1 MTRSNRIDYQILN
14 VFLPTFAR
22 VQLLSKSVIVTGA
35 SSGIGRTASI
45 MLAKS
50 GYKVFGLARSYDKLQ
65 ALAKELP
72 GESYV
77 PVEFDIMRPDTFGF
91 VTASIATRG
100 DIYGLV
106 NNAGY
111 VEPGAIED
119 ISMADLR
126 IQFETNFF
134 GLLGFTKQVLPLM
147 LQKGE
152 GRIVN
157 VSSLAGLV
165 TLPLIG
171 AYCASKHALEAI
183 SDALK
188 MELYNTG
195 IKVVNINPGVIET
208 SIHTITKSKTALL
221 RNSRFASAYRKYLEH
236 VPRGLPAR
244 VAAGAIVEAI
254 SSCNPKPRYIIGSGR
269 EKAGVRLRRYVPDRL
284 FYSQVAKRLT

>member
-1 MTRSNRIDYQILN
+1 
-14 VFLPTFAR
+14 
-22 VQLLSKSVIVTGA
+22 
-35 SSGIGRTASI
+35 

-50 GYKVFGLARSYDKLQ
+50 GYRVFGLARSYDKLQ

-77 PVEFDIMRPDTFGF
+77 PVEFDITRPDTFGS
-91 VTASIATRG
+91 VIASIATRG

-157 VSSLAGLV
+157 VSSMAGLV

-208 SIHTITKSKTALL
+208 NIHTITKSKTALL
-221 RNSRFASAYRKYLEH
+221 KNSRFTSAYQKYLEQ
-236 VPRGLPAR
+236 VPRGLPAHV
-244 VAAGAIVEAI
+244 VAKAIVEAI
-254 SSCNPKPRYIIGSGR
+254 SSYNPKPRYIIGSGR
-269 EKAGVRLRRYVPDRL
+269 EKAGVRLRRYVPDKL